1 MSNAAQITNAD
12 VTAFCGNNA
21 IPRGYKYTIVHIS
34 LNKRLARSD
43 IPADER
49 LRILEML
56 EVHDLDRIWLKTNMV
71 AAIEPMDDRGYEI
84 ASEAHKL
91 PEGKVL
97 DVFAD
102 RFATFAVLN
111 PSLIAALEMLGAPHP
126 RQGPARGKKVR
137 PTFCVTP

>member
-1 MSNAAQITNAD
+1 MSNAAPISNAA
-12 VTAFCGNNA
+12 VMAFCADNV

-43 IPADER
+43 MPADER

-56 EVHDLDRIWLKTNMV
+56 EVHDLDRIWLKTDMV

-91 PEGKVL
+91 PEGKVF

-102 RFATFAVLN
+102 RFATFAALN
-111 PSLIAALEMLGAPHP
+111 PSLLAALRLCSLG
-126 RQGPARGKKVR
+126 RGSQSAAQSR
-137 PTFCVTP
+137 SIGEERR